1 MFKYI
6 TNNIGEKMSDIWI
19 IILILEGSLGL
30 IISKSLSHHTLWFT
44 TFGLILLSLGI
55 YGIIKKF

>member
-19 IILILEGSLGL
+19 IILILEGSLVLLYLNHYHIIHYGL
-30 IISKSLSHHTLWFT
+30 
-44 TFGLILLSLGI
+44 LLLG
-55 YGIIKKF
+55 